1 MSAKIPDMRGSVGKA
16 FARLAL
22 TAVLALSLYAQ
33 EAVLRVTA
41 FDEKTGETAGGLSPE
56 HFAVIDDKRAL
67 RVESV
72 KPAEGPLD
80 VLLLVDA
87 SFLGEMVRPLVPAF
101 IDGLGDGEQMA
112 LVAYHDSADLAQD
125 FTAGKQLLHRA
136 AAQVRYG
143 NAPRVLD
150 ALFAAIDGGFESG
163 AGRRVIVLLSAGV
176 EGRSR
181 SSQSEVLSLARA
193 KGVSIYA
200 VFVEATDRGLFK
212 AVAMRSG
219 GAYFHAKRFKSGA
232 QELSGL
238 VFAAARGQY
247 ELTVSG
253 ARLIGNRVTVRV
265 TGRTPSKRK
274 IAASALVLE

>member
-1 MSAKIPDMRGSVGKA
+1 MRGSVGRALAWLA
-16 FARLAL
+16 FAVVFASRLP
-22 TAVLALSLYAQ
+22 AQ
-33 EAVLRVTA
+33 QAVLRVTA
-41 FDEKTGETAGGLSPE
+41 FDEKTGETAAGLSSE
-56 HFAVIDDKRAL
+56 HFTVTDDKRAL
-67 RVESV
+67 RVES
-72 KPAEGPLD
+72 ARQAAGPVD
-80 VLLLVDA
+80 FLLLVDA
-87 SFLGEMVRPLVPAF
+87 SFLGEIVRPLVPAF
-101 IDGLGDGEQMA
+101 IDRLGDGEQMA
-112 LVAYHDSADLAQD
+112 LVAYRDSADLAQD
-125 FTAGKQLLHRA
+125 FTAGKQLLRRA
-136 AAQVRYG
+136 AADMRYG

-150 ALFAAIDGGFESG
+150 ALFASIDGGFENS

-193 KGVSIYA
+193 KGVSVYA

-212 AVAMRSG
+212 AVSMRSG
-219 GAYFHAKRFKSGA
+219 GAYFHAKRFKGGP

-253 ARLIGNRVTVRV
+253 ARLIGSRVEVKVR
-265 TGRTPSKRK
+265 PKSKRK